1 MIVVRRGAIALA
13 LMAAAVAGCGG
24 KKDKQQ
30 PAALKGSVTVGV
42 LAPASGALQARGA
55 DLTDGAKLAVEELNA
70 KGGVL
75 GRKVELG
82 LVDDACEPY
91 IAYEGAK
98 SFMTAGADVIG
109 VIGGACDEAAAREI
123 PTLDSTGKPFL
134 VTSATADELVG
145 QEAQSTFLMNG
156 TVYQQALSSVFWMNY
171 EEVERLAV
179 VQDDSAESKSIAK
192 QAVGLLDGQPKLVS
206 LQTLEPKG
214 PKLST
219 LAKAT
224 IASKPD
230 FVLWTGGAQEGG
242 ELIKALRAAGYDGKF
257 TATARSE
264 SPEFLSAAGEAG
276 EGAIVMATSSPQNT
290 PTAKTFRA
298 AFTARFK
305 RDPGFDAQQAYDSV
319 RTIAHAANKAK
330 SLDGAKLVAKITEL
344 DPQFVNS
351 LGVVRFANDHTLLY
365 DNRVILKVKDGKF
378 TWDRSLRTDSLG

>member
-1 MIVVRRGAIALA
+1 MVRRGAIALA
-13 LMAAAVAGCGG
+13 LMATVVTGCGD

-30 PAALKGSVTVGV
+30 PAALKGTVTVGV

-55 DLTDGAKLAVEELNA
+55 DLTDGAKLAVEQLNRT
-70 KGGVL
+70 GGVL
-75 GRKVELG
+75 GRKVELE

-109 VIGGACDEAAAREI
+109 VVGGACDEAAAREI

-134 VTSATADELVG
+134 VTSATADDLVG
-145 QEAQSTFLMNG
+145 AEPQSTFLMNG

-171 EEVERLAV
+171 EEVTRLAV
-179 VQDDSAESKSIAK
+179 VQDASAESKSIAK
-192 QAVGLLDGQPKLVS
+192 QAIGLLEGQPKLVS

-214 PKLST
+214 PKVGT
-219 LAKAT
+219 LAKAA
-224 IASKPD
+224 IAAKPD
-230 FVLWTGGAQEGG
+230 LVLWTGGAQQGG
-242 ELIKALRAAGYDGKF
+242 ELVKALRAAGFEGKF
-257 TATARSE
+257 TATAKSE
-264 SPEFLSAAGEAG
+264 APEFLSAAGAAG
-276 EGAIVMATSSPQNT
+276 EGATVMATSSPQNT
-290 PTAKTFRA
+290 PTAKPFRE
-298 AFTARFK
+298 AFTAK
-305 RDPGFDAQQAYDSV
+305 YQRDPGFDAQQAYDSV

-330 SLDGAKLVAKITEL
+330 SLDGAKMVAKMTEL

-351 LGVVRFANDHTLLY
+351 LGVVRFARDHTLLY